1 MRLLIF
7 GLVLAAIHAEEV
19 RLVELE
25 PDQAAQYINQ
35 QDQTLKYAPKID
47 SNVPSV
53 RYIGNHPEHV
63 VEDIYLAN
71 QYHGQDGLGAY
82 VYGYSVPDIAK
93 TEKKERS
100 GNLKGAYNYIAG
112 NGQEIKVQYWDDGTG
127 FHQIDNVPKDQPEDN
142 PEVKAA
148 KEEHLRIWHE
158 QALRNSQAPPDPY
171 SNHYNNYA
179 TAQSQQS
186 IQNQYQQYQGQIS
199 YQPQSQTYP
208 QAHNVNQYQAQGHS
222 VQPASQQQQHAPAAA
237 HNQQVQHNLNAAQQQ
252 PQQQQVQ
259 QQQHANSVDYTGQYS
274 NQQQSWVQNPLASES
289 SVNAANANP
298 QVSDS
303 AWAHNAPN
311 SQRQNLGR
319 PNPEEEENG
328 PPKGF
333 FYSFDYPVGI
343 IVGKE
348 GQNLEAAYN
357 QNKEIFDKQLKGEV
371 PRPSGSQSSYH
382 ASA

>member
-1 MRLLIF
+1 MRLFI
-7 GLVLAAIHAEEV
+7 LALLLSAVRAEEV

-35 QDQTLKYAPKID
+35 QDQSLKYAPKIE
-47 SNVPSV
+47 SNVPAV

-63 VEDIYLAN
+63 SEDVYLAN

-171 SNHYNNYA
+171 SNQYNNFGGQA
-179 TAQSQQS
+179 QQS
-186 IQNQYQQYQGQIS
+186 LQNQYQQYQGQIAHPPQGYS
-199 YQPQSQTYP
+199 PQVQGQYQPQPQIQ
-208 QAHNVNQYQAQGHS
+208 QAHAQG
-222 VQPASQQQQHAPAAA
+222 QQQQQSQQHAPAPV
-237 HNQQVQHNLNAAQQQ
+237 HNQ
-252 PQQQQVQ
+252 PI
-259 QQQHANSVDYTGQYS
+259 QQHIPSQAIPQHASSNSVEYSGQYS
-274 NQQQSWVQNPLASES
+274 NNQQAWVQNPAAAESNLNAGASAH
-289 SVNAANANP
+289 VDG
-298 QVSDS
+298 V
-303 AWAHNAPN
+303 WAHAGANQQQW
-311 SQRQNLGR
+311 SQSAGR
-319 PNPEEEENG
+319 PNQEEEESG

-357 QNKEIFDKQLKGEV
+357 QNKELFEKQLKGEA
-371 PRPSGSQSSYH
+371 PRPSGASSSYH

>member
-1 MRLLIF
+1 MRLLIL
-7 GLVLAAIHAEEV
+7 GLLLSAAWAEEV

-25 PDQAAQYINQ
+25 PDHAAQYINQ
-35 QDQTLKYAPKID
+35 QDQTLKYAPKIE
-47 SNVPSV
+47 SNVPSL

-63 VEDIYLAN
+63 NEDIYLAN

-171 SNHYNNYA
+171 SNQYNNFG
-179 TAQSQQS
+179 AQSQS
-186 IQNQYQQYQGQIS
+186 LQNQYQQYQGQIAHPQQPQVQS
-199 YQPQSQTYP
+199 QYQPQIP
-208 QAHNVNQYQAQGHS
+208 QAP
-222 VQPASQQQQHAPAAA
+222 QPQHVSAPL
-237 HNQQVQHNLNAAQQQ
+237 HNQPIQHIPTQVLPQH
-252 PQQQQVQ
+252 PS
-259 QQQHANSVDYTGQYS
+259 ANSVDYSGQYS
-274 NQQQSWVQNPLASES
+274 NNQQSWVQSPAAADNN
-289 SVNAANANP
+289 VNAAA
-298 QVSDS
+298 S
-303 AWAHNAPN
+303 AHVDGIWAHAGA
-311 SQRQNLGR
+311 SQQQWAQGPAR
-319 PNPEEEENG
+319 PHQEEEETG

-357 QNKEIFDKQLKGEV
+357 QNKELFEKQLKGEG
-371 PRPSGSQSSYH
+371 PRPSGSSSSYH

>member
-1 MRLLIF
+1 M
-7 GLVLAAIHAEEV
+7 LVLSAIHAEEV

-158 QALRNSQAPPDPY
+158 QALRNSQAPPVAYSDPY
-171 SNHYNNYA
+171 SNQYNNYG
-179 TAQSQQS
+179 AQSQQS
-186 IQNQYQQYQGQIS
+186 LQNQYQQYQGQVS
-199 YQPQSQTYP
+199 YQPQTQPYP
-208 QAHNVNQYQAQGHS
+208 QVHNTNQYQSQQSHS
-222 VQPASQQQQHAPAAA
+222 VQSSSQQHQHTPDQQIQHIG
-237 HNQQVQHNLNAAQQQ
+237 QQKSQLQVPQLQQS
-252 PQQQQVQ
+252 
-259 QQQHANSVDYTGQYS
+259 NNVDYSGQYS
-274 NQQQSWVQNPLASES
+274 NQQQSWVQNPITSENN
-289 SVNAANANP
+289 VNSNAQLPDGRTHGAQNP
-298 QVSDS
+298 Q
-303 AWAHNAPN
+303 WQN
-311 SQRQNLGR
+311 SGRRQNQ
-319 PNPEEEENG
+319 EEEENG

-357 QNKEIFDKQLKGEV
+357 QNKELFEKQLKGDA
-371 PRPSGSQSSYH
+371 PRPGGAQSSYH